1 MSKRILVVDDS
12 ATMRDM
18 LSQYLQAGDYLVA
31 CATSGAQ
38 ALDILKT
45 ERFDVIVTDLEM
57 PELDGFALI
66 RSISE
71 LDWDPAVILF
81 TQHDQRTLHSA
92 RELAMAYSVNLLGT
106 LTKPIDKEQLLLT
119 LNEVAKTRSSARQG
133 TETVLAETEFMRG
146 LMTDGLAPVFQPK
159 VNLATGE
166 VEGAEVF
173 ARWRA
178 PGGGLLGANAVVRVA
193 REKGYMDVLTYR
205 MLELA
210 MEQQGKWV
218 REGQDIQLSIN
229 VSSENLR
236 KEDFADVV
244 SGLADQFGVNPKKI
258 RLELAESDFHV
269 DERVPLEVLSRLHLR
284 GFGLTLDDFGTG
296 FASLIR
302 LHSIPFDELVVDRE
316 FIGRAAEDKIARTI
330 LESAIDLSHK
340 LELRCACE
348 GIEDL
353 TQLEMVKSLKA
364 DVAQGY
370 HIAKPMAP
378 DEFLIWIED
387 YKDGVEKIEGLN

>member
-1 MSKRILVVDDS
+1 MVVDDS

-119 LNEVAKTRSSARQG
+119 LNDVAKTRSSARQG

-210 MEQQGKWV
+210 MEQQGKWA

-244 SGLADQFGVNPKKI
+244 SGLADQFGVDPKKV
-258 RLELAESDFHV
+258 RLELAESEFQV

-340 LELRCACE
+340 LELRCSCE

-353 TQLEMVKSLKA
+353 AQLEMVKSLKA
-364 DVAQGY
+364 DVGQGY

>member
-119 LNEVAKTRSSARQG
+119 LNDVAKTRSSARQG

-210 MEQQGKWV
+210 MEQQGKWA

-244 SGLADQFGVNPKKI
+244 SGLADQFGVDPKKV
-258 RLELAESDFHV
+258 RLELAESEFQV

-340 LELRCACE
+340 LELRCSCE
-348 GIEDL
+348 GIEDAA
-353 TQLEMVKSLKA
+353 QLEMVKSLKA
-364 DVAQGY
+364 DVGQGY

>member
-31 CATSGAQ
+31 CATSGVQ

-66 RSISE
+66 RAISE

-81 TQHDQRTLHSA
+81 TQHDHRALHSA
-92 RELAMAYSVNLLGT
+92 RELALAYSVNLLGT
-106 LTKPIDKEQLLLT
+106 LSKPIDKEQLLLT
-119 LNEVAKTRSSARQG
+119 LNDVAKTRSSARKG

-159 VNLATGE
+159 INLETGE

-178 PGGGLLGANAVVRVA
+178 PGGGLLGAGAIVRVA

-210 MEQQGKWV
+210 LEQQGKWAK
-218 REGQDIQLSIN
+218 EGQDIQLSIN

-244 SGLADQFGVNPKKI
+244 SGLADQFGVNPKKV
-258 RLELAESDFHV
+258 RLELTESEFQV
-269 DERVPLEVLSRLHLR
+269 DERIPLEVLSRLHMR

-302 LHSIPFDELVVDRE
+302 LHTIPFDELVIDRE
-316 FIGRAAEDKIARTI
+316 FLSRAASDKTSHIV

-340 LELRCACE
+340 LDLRCSCE
-348 GIEDL
+348 GIEDVS
-353 TQLEMVKSLKA
+353 QLDMVKSLKA
-364 DVAQGY
+364 DIGQGY

-387 YKDGVEKIEGLN
+387 YKAGFVKIEGIN